1 MVDEKIQKALDEANG
16 IQEKKRIQLIREGVR
31 EKYPNPS
38 DEIAVLRKAVSVLF
52 EVISTLHEGEINNVE
67 FIEYHDTIETIKENV
82 RKALNS

>member
-1 MVDEKIQKALDEANG
+1 MDNKIKNALASANG
-16 IQEKKRIQLIREGVR
+16 LTEQRRVELIREGVR